1 MAIGSLNLTP
11 EDKLVEKLEASLKK
25 KREVTSTGSPTLP
38 PKPTYKAKDKSIERS
53 NGRTNEGT
61 VERKDVRTNEPKTK
75 RTNVRMTKRSNVR
88 KKIRH
93 AFDIFE
99 DQLIALK
106 EAQLSR
112 QKGRQGRYNLGDLV
126 QEALDLFLAN
136 ERTNVPVNERSFVRT
151 IKRSNGQ
158 GYE

>member
-25 KREVTSTGSPTLP
+25 KREVAAAPSPALP
-38 PKPTYKAKDKSIERS
+38 PQPIPKLNSQSTK
-53 NGRTNEGT
+53 RTK
-61 VERKDVRTNEPKTK
+61 VRPYVRTNERTILRPDESTNNRTK
-75 RTNVRMTKRSNVR
+75 GR

-112 QKGRQGRYNLGDLV
+112 QKARRGRYNLGDLV

-136 ERTNVPVNERSFVRT
+136 ERTNGQVN
-151 IKRSNGQ
+151 I
-158 GYE
+158 

>member
-11 EDKLVEKLEASLKK
+11 EDKLVEKLEAGLEKNN
-25 KREVTSTGSPTLP
+25 RATSFGSPTLP
-38 PKPTYKAKDKSIERS
+38 QKPTRQVKDTLTE
-53 NGRTNEGT
+53 RTNVRTDKRTG
-61 VERKDVRTNEPKTK
+61 ERMTVRTNERKIK
-75 RTNVRMTKRSNVR
+75 RTNERMTNRTKVRVDKRSKVR

-99 DQLIALK
+99 DQLFALK

-112 QKGRQGRYNLGDLV
+112 QKLKGNRFNLGDLV

-136 ERTNVPVNERSFVRT
+136 ERTNVPGNE
-151 IKRSNGQ
+151 
-158 GYE
+158 